1 MYRRGRK
8 MSTTEIAG
16 FVGAGLAGA
25 AYVPQISHLIRA
37 RCSAGIS
44 RLAFEVWL
52 LASLLTTARAIA
64 IHAGVFI
71 VLGGIEIVATALIML
86 CAIRYKDTPCPVHPP
101 SPVCGQVSHWGG
113 HLRKRAG
120 RPAVHRTS
128 NDTPEGD
135 DMTASAG
142 AATAAPEELSTAVP
156 GETAGAQAAI
166 VIVSRDPGAR
176 EILHQELIKR
186 YGADYQIVVCDR
198 PVELESW
205 MRGLRAASRPV
216 ALVIG
221 GGSAQDRD
229 G

>member
-1 MYRRGRK
+1 MAAGVPSDHGTRRRHPRRR
-8 MSTTEIAG
+8 
-16 FVGAGLAGA
+16 L
-25 AYVPQISHLIRA
+25 HRA
-37 RCSAGIS
+37 RRDRDRGHGAH
-44 RLAFEVWL
+44 
-52 LASLLTTARAIA
+52 
-64 IHAGVFI
+64 HALCDPVQGH
-71 VLGGIEIVATALIML
+71 AL
-86 CAIRYKDTPCPVHPP
+86 PGPSP

-221 GGSAQDRD
+221 
-229 G
+229 